1 MPEIRV
7 LDQSTI
13 NQIAAGEVVERPSS
27 IVKELV
33 ENAVDANSTAV
44 TVEIKGGG
52 IDFIR
57 ITDNGCGIEKEQVRK
72 AFLPHAT
79 SKIRFASDLETVV
92 SLGFRGEALS
102 SIASVAKVELV
113 TKTDEGISGIR
124 YVIEGGEEK
133 SYDEIGCPEG
143 TTFIIRN
150 LFFNTPARRKFLKSK
165 MTEAGYVE
173 SFIQRLA
180 LSHPDISFKFICD
193 NKNKISTSGNGNLK
207 DVIYNIFGRDVAMNL
222 LPVKGN
228 ENGIL
233 VDGYI
238 GKPVISRGNRNY
250 ENYFVNGR
258 YLKNNIISKAI
269 EEGYKG
275 HAMVHKFPFT
285 ALMIS
290 MDPHCFD
297 ANVHPAKM
305 EMRFRN
311 AEELYSSV
319 MSAVRSSFVK
329 KELIPKVGIGND
341 KKGKESVKKIPEPFE
356 RKRRAIEE
364 RFSSLSQEKIR
375 EIEKRKEQGDA
386 AEQRE
391 SVLAKNSMENNVRD
405 SVQGNDGNN
414 AQNPI
419 QNPAQ
424 NTTGNM
430 SGSVDSYSGVHDE
443 NSENATEISNRRSS
457 IEERIARLHV
467 GENNAIKKE
476 IDDVIPK
483 SMDESTA
490 KAEEYSESDDRQIK
504 QDKKPSG
511 QKELLKEADTYGKG
525 TQMSFADVPLLSEEA
540 RPKHRIIGQV
550 FRTYW
555 LVEFDE
561 KLFFVDQHAAH
572 EKVYYERFV
581 KRFREQ
587 TVESQYLSPPLIVSL
602 NLQEEALLKVN
613 RKYFEDFG
621 FEIEPFGGKEYCIN
635 AVPSNLYGLTE
646 EELFLEML
654 DNLASE
660 KDKDPLGIF
669 ASRLATMACKAAV
682 KGNHQMSDR
691 EANALIDELLT
702 LENPYH
708 CPHGRPTIISMTK
721 TELEKKFKR
730 IV

>member
-1 MPEIRV
+1 MAEIKV
-7 LDQSTI
+7 LDQDTI
-13 NQIAAGEVVERPSS
+13 NQIAAGEVVERPAS

-33 ENAVDANSTAV
+33 ENAVDASSTAV

-79 SKIRFASDLETVV
+79 SKIRSADDLETVA

-102 SIASVAKVELV
+102 SIAAVAKVELV

-133 SYDEIGCPEG
+133 SCDEIGCPEG
-143 TTFIIRN
+143 TTFIIRD

-180 LSHPDISFKFICD
+180 LSHPAISFKFICD
-193 NKNKISTSGNGNLK
+193 NKNKVSTSGNGNLK

-290 MDPHCFD
+290 MDPHSFD

-329 KELIPKVGIGND
+329 KELIPKVGLGNE
-341 KKGKESVKKIPEPFE
+341 KKVKENTRKIPEPFE
-356 RKRRAIEE
+356 KKRRAIEE
-364 RFSSLSQEKIR
+364 RFSSLSS
-375 EIEKRKEQGDA
+375 EQIK
-386 AEQRE
+386 QI
-391 SVLAKNSMENNVRD
+391 VKKKENNESKIKD
-405 SVQGNDGNN
+405 SFSKAEGSVQN
-414 AQNPI
+414 AALNPNG
-419 QNPAQ
+419 QGCVQ
-424 NTTGNM
+424 DDV
-430 SGSVDSYSGVHDE
+430 S
-443 NSENATEISNRRSS
+443 EISNRRSS

-467 GENNAIKKE
+467 GENTAIQKE
-476 IDDVIPK
+476 IDKVIPK
-483 SMDESTA
+483 TMEKSSIDSEKSENNTEIST
-490 KAEEYSESDDRQIK
+490 EQPQSQQPLQPE
-504 QDKKPSG
+504 KPKVELV
-511 QKELLKEADTYGKG
+511 KETDNYAKG

-555 LVEFDE
+555 LVEYDE

-572 EKVYYERFV
+572 EKVMYEKLKKDLENNTIVQQMVAPPIILTFSI
-581 KRFREQ
+581 KEQ
-587 TVESQYLSPPLIVSL
+587 QKFELCEESFKKLGFLI
-602 NLQEEALLKVN
+602 EE
-613 RKYFEDFG
+613 
-621 FEIEPFGGKEYCIN
+621 FGGNEYCIRG
-635 AVPSNLYGLTE
+635 VPANLLGIDPQ
-646 EELFLEML
+646 ELFIEIFDQIEENSGKMNMEMIT
-654 DNLASE
+654 DKLAS
-660 KDKDPLGIF
+660 
-669 ASRLATMACKAAV
+669 MACKAAV
-682 KGNHQMSDR
+682 KGNTTMSYEEMDSLM
-691 EANALIDELLT
+691 EQLMKLD
-702 LENPYH
+702 NPYQ

-721 TELEKKFKR
+721 YELEKKFKR
-730 IV
+730 VQ

>member
-1 MPEIRV
+1 MAEIKV
-7 LDQSTI
+7 LDQDTI
-13 NQIAAGEVVERPSS
+13 NQIAAGEVVERPAS

-33 ENAVDANSTAV
+33 ENAVDASSTAV
-44 TVEIKGGG
+44 TVEIKSGG

-79 SKIRFASDLETVV
+79 SKIRSADDLETVA

-102 SIASVAKVELV
+102 SIAAVAKVELV

-133 SYDEIGCPEG
+133 SCDEIGCPEG
-143 TTFIIRN
+143 TTFIIRD

-180 LSHPDISFKFICD
+180 LSHPAISFKFICD
-193 NKNKISTSGNGNLK
+193 NKNKVSTSGNENLK

-290 MDPHCFD
+290 MDPHSFD

-329 KELIPKVGIGND
+329 KELIPKVGLGNEQ
-341 KKGKESVKKIPEPFE
+341 KVKENARKIPEPFE
-356 RKRRAIEE
+356 KKRRAIEE
-364 RFSSLSQEKIR
+364 RFSSLSS
-375 EIEKRKEQGDA
+375 EQIK
-386 AEQRE
+386 QI
-391 SVLAKNSMENNVRD
+391 AKKKENNESKIKD
-405 SVQGNDGNN
+405 SFSKAKGRVQN
-414 AQNPI
+414 AALNPNG
-419 QNPAQ
+419 QGCVQ
-424 NTTGNM
+424 
-430 SGSVDSYSGVHDE
+430 DE
-443 NSENATEISNRRSS
+443 DVSEIANRRSS

-467 GENNAIKKE
+467 GENTAIQKE
-476 IDDVIPK
+476 IDKVIPK
-483 SMDESTA
+483 TMEKSSIDPEKSENNTEINTGQPQSQQPVQVEKT
-490 KAEEYSESDDRQIK
+490 KAELV
-504 QDKKPSG
+504 
-511 QKELLKEADTYGKG
+511 KETDNYAKG

-555 LVEFDE
+555 LVEYDE

-572 EKVYYERFV
+572 EKVMYEKLKKDLENNTIVQQMVAPPIILTFSI
-581 KRFREQ
+581 KEQ
-587 TVESQYLSPPLIVSL
+587 QKFELCEESFKKLGFLI
-602 NLQEEALLKVN
+602 EE
-613 RKYFEDFG
+613 
-621 FEIEPFGGKEYCIN
+621 FGGNEYCIRG
-635 AVPSNLYGLTE
+635 VPANLLGIDPQ
-646 EELFLEML
+646 ELFIEIFDQIEENSGKMNMEMIT
-654 DNLASE
+654 DKLAS
-660 KDKDPLGIF
+660 
-669 ASRLATMACKAAV
+669 MACKAAV
-682 KGNHQMSDR
+682 KGNTTMSYEEMDSLM
-691 EANALIDELLT
+691 EQLMKLD
-702 LENPYH
+702 NPYQ

-721 TELEKKFKR
+721 YELEKKFKR
-730 IV
+730 VQ

>member
-1 MPEIRV
+1 MAEIKV
-7 LDQSTI
+7 LDQDTI
-13 NQIAAGEVVERPSS
+13 NQIAAGEVVERPAS

-33 ENAVDANSTAV
+33 ENAVDASSTAV

-79 SKIRFASDLETVV
+79 SKIRSADDLETVA

-102 SIASVAKVELV
+102 SIAAVAKVELV

-133 SYDEIGCPEG
+133 SCDEIGCPEG
-143 TTFIIRN
+143 TTFIIRD

-180 LSHPDISFKFICD
+180 LSHPAISFKFICD
-193 NKNKISTSGNGNLK
+193 NKNKVSTSGNGNLK

-290 MDPHCFD
+290 MDPHAFD

-329 KELIPKVGIGND
+329 KELIPKVGLGNEQ
-341 KKGKESVKKIPEPFE
+341 KVKENARKIPEPFE
-356 RKRRAIEE
+356 KKRRAIEE
-364 RFSSLSQEKIR
+364 RFSSLSS
-375 EIEKRKEQGDA
+375 EQIK
-386 AEQRE
+386 QI
-391 SVLAKNSMENNVRD
+391 AKKKENNESKIKD
-405 SVQGNDGNN
+405 SFSKAGGSVQN
-414 AQNPI
+414 AALNPNGQGFI
-419 QNPAQ
+419 Q
-424 NTTGNM
+424 
-430 SGSVDSYSGVHDE
+430 DE
-443 NSENATEISNRRSS
+443 DVSEISNRRSS

-467 GENNAIKKE
+467 GENTAIQKE
-476 IDDVIPK
+476 IDKVIPK
-483 SMDESTA
+483 TMEKNSID
-490 KAEEYSESDDRQIK
+490 SEKTENNTEINTGQPQSQ
-504 QDKKPSG
+504 QLVQVEKPKVELV
-511 QKELLKEADTYGKG
+511 KETDNYVKG

-555 LVEFDE
+555 LVEYDE

-572 EKVYYERFV
+572 EKVMYEKLKKDLENNTIVQQMVAPPIILTFSI
-581 KRFREQ
+581 KEQ
-587 TVESQYLSPPLIVSL
+587 QKFELCEESFKKLGFLI
-602 NLQEEALLKVN
+602 EE
-613 RKYFEDFG
+613 
-621 FEIEPFGGKEYCIN
+621 FGGNEYCIRG
-635 AVPSNLYGLTE
+635 VPANLLGIDPQ
-646 EELFLEML
+646 ELFIEIFDQIEENSGKMNMEMIT
-654 DNLASE
+654 DKLAS
-660 KDKDPLGIF
+660 
-669 ASRLATMACKAAV
+669 MACKAAV
-682 KGNHQMSDR
+682 KGNTTMSYEEMDSLM
-691 EANALIDELLT
+691 EQLMKLD
-702 LENPYH
+702 NPYQ

-721 TELEKKFKR
+721 YELEKKFKR
-730 IV
+730 VQ